1 MPKSDFNKVTFAIQ
15 TLAWQFSISLLN
27 FFRTPFAKNISGM
40 LLLFLPTISQS
51 LLASPSIL
59 YKILSIFVIK
69 KYQK

>member
-15 TLAWQFSISLLN
+15 TLAWQFPTSLLN